1 MVAGIFSIPLERTGC
16 DAKGFNP
23 SASHP
28 LRQYVAGTENYLL
41 RVVADAFVKSC
52 PTFNR
57 LLLHGPTGTGKSHLL
72 RGLLTCWKD
81 AHPHRQVQ
89 FCSGRD
95 FARHCSDPTDTLGSE
110 RPDFVNCSWFILD
123 NIEELVEYPR
133 AQARLCVLLDERSR
147 WNRPFVAVGRRH
159 PTDLHLLSALSSRLS
174 DGLVIPV
181 QLPRTVTRAT
191 LLHHMA
197 SHRKL
202 SFDHAAAWRLAESL
216 SATYPR
222 LLQSLLDLEKRAAP
236 IRHITENDVVDYFQ
250 SHSRCCQL
258 DSLAQMVAIEFGIAV
273 RTLRS
278 SSRQRTAV
286 SARGILIYLAREN
299 RMENFSRLGEFLGG
313 RDHSTVSHAWK
324 RMCKR
329 IQSEPALQ
337 RSLSELKTQLSLSPT

>member
-1 MVAGIFSIPLERTGC
+1 MCCLRWVVPNRLSTAPSASALVGRRHKTRSNGQLGKSSEFPGACGANRAASNQQLDLANDGQKRYNLGVPGKGAWLTRSDLTTQTTPARNPPKRSGSRGHHTFRSLRPRRYTSPHLVKTSATESRLVAGIFSIPLERTGC

-41 RVVADAFVKSC
+41 RVVADAFMKSS

-72 RGLLTCWKD
+72 RGLLTRWKD
-81 AHPHRQVQ
+81 AHPHQQVQ

-95 FARHCSDPTDTLGSE
+95 FARRFSDPTDTLGSE
-110 RPDFVNCSWFILD
+110 KPDFVNCSWFILD

-181 QLPRTVTRAT
+181 QLPRTATRAT

-202 SFDHAAAWRLAESL
+202 SFDRAAARRLAESL

-222 LLQSLLDLEKRAAP
+222 LLQ
-236 IRHITENDVVDYFQ
+236 
-250 SHSRCCQL
+250 
-258 DSLAQMVAIEFGIAV
+258 
-273 RTLRS
+273 
-278 SSRQRTAV
+278 
-286 SARGILIYLAREN
+286 
-299 RMENFSRLGEFLGG
+299 
-313 RDHSTVSHAWK
+313 
-324 RMCKR
+324 
-329 IQSEPALQ
+329 
-337 RSLSELKTQLSLSPT
+337 